1 MLSQQL
7 RDRQRGVLQPGRL
20 RSAVIRQQLARMEL
34 ASDIQLQ
41 QVRER
46 EKVR

>member
-7 RDRQRGVLQPGRL
+7 RDRQRGVLQPNIL
-20 RSAVIRQQLARMEL
+20 RSAVIRQRLARMEL

-41 QVRER
+41 QVRET
-46 EKVR
+46 